1 MPDGTKKYKVA
12 RFNKDGGKI
21 WLDGLDPD
29 KIAWTEFGNIAW
41 DLGYREKPI
50 SYYYKMP
57 RTYCNEGWMPLRNDA
72 DALEMVKL
80 IPLKTRQISVF
91 ITGGGRRRKK
101 EAKEDALRPVDPN
114 WENPLNRLTAA
125 EKRKVE
131 LEANIAGN
139 KLNRPGV
146 SGCGSSG
153 VNVVGGGDVNA
164 RQEGVR
170 QKARADGVINL
181 DSDSDLEASEGG
193 RQQSQGTFTGLSD
206 LVPHLFAS
214 KSVAQAGNDNI
225 GQGQRNK
232 AEEQAEV
239 GWISSRFYNK
249 HIPRPRVKHT
259 VQKRWE
265 GRRLPCVLAAEQQE
279 SEPIEVQAVEP
290 TQTEPGHPEAE
301 ASQFEAQPS
310 QVEGEASKVEP
321 TEAEAKEAEAEASQF
336 EAQPSQVEGEASKV
350 EPTKAEAK
358 EAEAEASQFEAQPS
372 QVEGEA
378 SKVEPTEAEAKEAE
392 AEASQFEA
400 QPSQVEGE
408 ASKVE
413 PTKAE
418 AKEAEAEASQFEAQ
432 PSQVEGEA
440 SKVEP
445 TKAEAK
451 EAEAEA
457 SQFEA
462 QPSQVEG
469 EASKVEP
476 TKAEAKEAEAKAKG
490 AETEASQFEAQP
502 NQVEGEPSQAEPSQ
516 AEAKEAESGEKKG
529 KKQNQGEKGKKQNK
543 GVGKGK
549 TVGESEKGKKVGESE
564 RGKKQKFSEAEKGK
578 KVAVDSSR
586 PASKKKGRQTK
597 EPRVIYVPK
606 S

>member
-1 MPDGTKKYKVA
+1 MAKMWRFFRESGPRREDIFQRIYTPWKYTMVVTLTRCLMVRRSTYKVA

-29 KIAWTEFGNIAW
+29 KIAWTEFGNISW

-57 RTYCNEGWMPLRNDA
+57 RTYYNEGWMPLRNDA

-101 EAKEDALRPVDPN
+101 EAEEDDLRPVDPN

-131 LEANIAGN
+131 LEANIAGS

-170 QKARADGVINL
+170 QKVRADGVINL

-193 RQQSQGTFTGLSD
+193 RQQSQGTFTSLSD
-206 LVPHLFAS
+206 LVPDLFAS
-214 KSVAQAGNDNI
+214 ESVAQGGNDNI

-239 GWISSRFYNK
+239 GWVYSGFYNK

-279 SEPIEVQAVEP
+279 SEPTEVQAVEP

-321 TEAEAKEAEAEASQF
+321 TEAEAKEAEAEA
-336 EAQPSQVEGEASKV
+336 
-350 EPTKAEAK
+350 K

-372 QVEGEA
+372 QVEGE
-378 SKVEPTEAEAKEAE
+378 
-392 AEASQFEA
+392 
-400 QPSQVEGE
+400 PSQV
-408 ASKVE
+408 
-413 PTKAE
+413 
-418 AKEAEAEASQFEAQ
+418 
-432 PSQVEGEA
+432 
-440 SKVEP
+440 
-445 TKAEAK
+445 
-451 EAEAEA
+451 
-457 SQFEA
+457 
-462 QPSQVEG
+462 
-469 EASKVEP
+469 
-476 TKAEAKEAEAKAKG
+476 
-490 AETEASQFEAQP
+490 
-502 NQVEGEPSQAEPSQ
+502 EPSQ

-529 KKQNQGEKGKKQNK
+529 KKQNK

-549 TVGESEKGKKVGESE
+549 KVGESEKGKKVGESE

-578 KVAVDSSR
+578 KVAVDSGR

-597 EPRVIYVPK
+597 EPRYNTRK
-606 S
+606 SSSKVYEQVEDTDTSSEGSDFYIDSDYDPQDSEDDVEFEANVSNPTVVEEYEAMGFRGQCSDEGADTEEDLGSLQGSETEEDEEGNPLPMPTWRGIKLKS